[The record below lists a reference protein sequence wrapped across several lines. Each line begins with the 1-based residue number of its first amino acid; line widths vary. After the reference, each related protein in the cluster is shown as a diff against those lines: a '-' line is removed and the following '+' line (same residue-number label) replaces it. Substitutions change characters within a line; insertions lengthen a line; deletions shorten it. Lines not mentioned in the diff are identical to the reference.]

1 MGTPD
6 NKITPVVLSGG
17 AGTRLWPM
25 SREAWPKQLL
35 PLSSP
40 QSLLQNVLGRVGDA
54 SRFSSPL
61 VICNHEHRFV
71 IAEQCRESRVSPA
84 AIVLEPEGRN
94 TAPAVAVAALILT
107 AEDPGAILLVLPS
120 DHIIGDEEAF
130 LTAVE
135 VASIAAREGKL
146 VTFGVTPDTP
156 ETGYGYIRGGEPIDN
171 VPGCYL
177 VERFVEK
184 PDLETARDYVSEG
197 QWYWNSGMFLLGAQA
212 YLDELERLH
221 PDMLDVCRA
230 CVANAEKDLDFLRL
244 EVTSFCA
251 SPSQSIDYAV
261 MEHTGLAAVMPV
273 TLGWSDVGSWSA
285 MWKSGDKDDHG
296 NVTQGKVVLT
306 DVSNSYIRSERPLVA
321 VIGLDDVVVVATDD
335 AVLISHKDSTEEV
348 KALVAELKTQG
359 HAEATTHSRVY
370 RPWGFYQCIDAG
382 DSFQAKR
389 LTINPGG
396 ILSLQKHQH
405 RAEHWV
411 VVDGAAHI
419 TRGEETFEL
428 HENESTFIPQGT
440 VHRLE
445 NKGDDPLLL
454 IEVQSGD
461 YLGEDDIERLEDIYG
476 RN

>member
-6 NKITPVVLSGG
+6 GKITPVVLSGG

-25 SREAWPKQLL
+25 SREIRPKQLL

-40 QSLLQNVLGRVGDA
+40 QSLLQNVLGRVADA
-54 SRFSSPL
+54 SRFSPPL
-61 VICNHEHRFV
+61 VICNQEHRFV
-71 IAEQCRESRVSPA
+71 IAEQCRESGISPA
-84 AIVLEPEGRN
+84 AIMLEPEGRN
-94 TAPAVAVAALILT
+94 TAPAVAVAALVLT
-107 AEDPGAILLVLPS
+107 AEDPEAILLVLPS
-120 DHIIGDEEAF
+120 DHIINDEEAF

-135 VASIAAREGKL
+135 VASLAAREGKL
-146 VTFGVTPDTP
+146 VTFGVTPDAP
-156 ETGYGYIRGGEPIDN
+156 ETGYGYIRGGEPIDK

-184 PDLETARDYVSEG
+184 PDLETAQGYVSEG
-197 QWYWNSGMFLLGAQA
+197 RWYWNSGMFLLGAQA
-212 YLDELERLH
+212 YLDELARLH
-221 PDMLDVCRA
+221 PDMLDACRA
-230 CVANAEKDLDFLRL
+230 SVEKAGRDLDFLRL
-244 EVTSFCA
+244 DATSFCA

-261 MEHTGLAAVMPV
+261 MEHTGHAAVMPV
-273 TLGWSDVGSWSA
+273 TLGWSDVGSWSEL
-285 MWKSGDKDDHG
+285 WKTGHKDEQG
-296 NVTQGKVVLT
+296 NVAQGKVVLT

-335 AVLISHKDSTEEV
+335 AVLVSHKDSAQEV
-348 KALVAELKTQG
+348 KTLVAELKAQG
-359 HAEATTHSRVY
+359 HAEATAHSKIY
-370 RPWGFYQCIDAG
+370 RPWGAYQCIDAG

-411 VVDGAAHI
+411 VVNGTAHI

-445 NKGDDPLLL
+445 NKGDKPLLL
-454 IEVQSGD
+454 IEVQSGN
-461 YLGEDDIERLEDIYG
+461 YLGEDDIERLEDVYD
-476 RN
+476 RD